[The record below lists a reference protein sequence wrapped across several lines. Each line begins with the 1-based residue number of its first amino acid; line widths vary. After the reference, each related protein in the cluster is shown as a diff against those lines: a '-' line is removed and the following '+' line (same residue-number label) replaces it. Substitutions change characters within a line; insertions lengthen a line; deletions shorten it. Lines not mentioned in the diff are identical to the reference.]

1 MKKLL
6 WVLSVLF
13 LANCSVTQP
22 YVSSIAPAGNQGLLV
37 EKCKV
42 QFNSLTSALSD
53 KDCQTSYVYIGA
65 GSGAKADEGSN
76 PNNNVITIK

>member
-1 MKKLL
+1 MLVMGLVLL
-6 WVLSVLF
+6 VG
-13 LANCSVTQP
+13 CSMTQP
-22 YVSSIAPAGNQGLLV
+22 YVSSIAPAGENGLLV

-53 KDCQTSYVYIGA
+53 KDFHTSYVYIGNA
-65 GSGAKADEGSN
+65 GSKADSEEGAN